1 MAVISE
7 YRISFANKFYTLW
20 HYEYEHIIDYDR
32 KQEYDYT
39 KATYIKNISFDKDVA
54 FAKYPNL
61 KFDDSLRGKS
71 RSFDYYSNVKDIFEP
86 HTFTFGKYKHMKFV
100 DCDDINYMRW
110 YFDSLRLD
118 EITEDIQ
125 PLVDKVSKTYVL
137 YKNNNWYYQF
147 ITKEEYESLMSY
159 DRLNKDVVTSLSKN
173 GWAIITIDSNWL
185 DSTRDNSIFDDI
197 DKDTYVYIDDYSNK
211 PYAYIFCNTD
221 ANKFI
226 LPKELTRYYEGN
238 YYSSGGHKAAI
249 NGVGKN
255 LKNKDIK
262 VYAEKIKK
270 GVYVVKSFEIIK

>member
-71 RSFDYYSNVKDIFEP
+71 RSFDYYSNVKEIFEP
-86 HTFTFGKYKHMKFV
+86 HTFRFGKYKHMKFV

-110 YFDSLRLD
+110 YFDSLQLD

-137 YKNNNWYYQF
+137 YKRNNWRYQF
-147 ITKEEYESLMSY
+147 ITQEEYDSLIAY
-159 DRLNKDVVTSLSKN
+159 DQLNKDVVTSLSKN
-173 GWAIITIDSNWL
+173 GWAIITINSNWL
-185 DSTRDNSIFDDI
+185 DSVDADDI
-197 DKDTYVYIDDYSNK
+197 KDIDEEC
-211 PYAYIFCNTD
+211 AYIFCNTD
-221 ANKFI
+221 TNMFI

-238 YYSSGGHKAAI
+238 YYSSGGYKAAI

-255 LKNKDIK
+255 LKNKKIK
-262 VYAEKIKK
+262 VYADKIEK
-270 GVYVVKSFEIIK
+270 GVYMVNSFEIIK